1 MAIHTSKFNFLWL
14 ATPQSSQRQMA
25 TQVFTKLTV
34 ASKKSSQVESKTLF
48 AHQTKMPIYVIITS
62 KFASIKF
69 QQCCVRKLK
78 TKSLQLKFN
87 GIARTKAQNQKFA
100 LKIQQHCAWQLKF
113 NACKLAKAQ
122 IHKFAFKFS
131 GTVRQSSNPFFA
143 NSLYQHLALRL
154 LW

>member
-1 MAIHTSKFNFLWL
+1 MMIIQFFSKFTTTNGYKIF
-14 ATPQSSQRQMA
+14 A
-25 TQVFTKLTV
+25 KLTM
-34 ASKKSSQVESKTLF
+34 ASKKSSQIQLKTLF
-48 AHQTKMPIYVIITS
+48 YSSNKNAIYIIITS

-69 QQCCVRKLK
+69 WRCCVQKLK
-78 TKSLQLKFN
+78 TKSLHLKF
-87 GIARTKAQNQKFA
+87 
-100 LKIQQHCAWQLKF
+100 QQHCAWQLKF

-131 GTVRQSSNPFFA
+131 GTVWQNSNPFFA